1 MSSGV
6 LHRHFCQTCVMR
18 SALFINLKNNK
29 MIQVFK
35 CDHCHHFTQ
44 DAEEMIIHE
53 VKCVFNEANKKCFT
67 CLHSYEAGMPISG
80 SMRGCEKKLDIV
92 KGEEVGGCVGWEADA

>member
-1 MSSGV
+1 
-6 LHRHFCQTCVMR
+6 MR
-18 SALFINLKNNK
+18 SALFTNFKNNK

-44 DAEEMIIHE
+44 DAEEMRMHE
-53 VKCVFNEANKKCFT
+53 VKCVYNEANKKCFT

-92 KGEEVGGCVGWEADA
+92 KGEKVGDCVGWEADA